1 MRKLHV
7 TQEALL
13 SLLKEN
19 IDSPLTIRELQ
30 ELLEISS
37 PSVVQH
43 HILQLEKKGFLKR
56 NPFNPKDYQI
66 LSDPERP
73 IVYLN
78 LYGLAQCGPKG
89 SILDGDPI
97 DRIPIASRLLKFP
110 SDEAFLLEAKGNS
123 MIPKIY
129 PGDLVIVQKS
139 KRADN
144 GEVIIC
150 VNDSEVLIKRFN
162 KYGKQI
168 ILNSENPEFQ
178 PFIAAK
184 DFRIEGVVKNIFRY
198 N

>member
-150 VNDSEVLIKRFN
+150 VNDSEVLIKLSL
-162 KYGKQI
+162 I
-168 ILNSENPEFQ
+168 HI
-178 PFIAAK
+178 
-184 DFRIEGVVKNIFRY
+184 
-198 N
+198 